1 MRAIPSM
8 APRRS
13 SGYPTKDQSAPTLS
27 GILTTRADWEP
38 ALRAIEAEPYA
49 ACLTLDT
56 DPAVVQIQD
65 AFDDG
70 SANP

>member
-1 MRAIPSM
+1 MLGLP
-8 APRRS
+8 
-13 SGYPTKDQSAPTLS
+13 
-27 GILTTRADWEP
+27 DWEP

-65 AFDDG
+65 AFDHG